1 MAKDSSSGPKR
12 TILYYPTI
20 SIPNS
25 SWLRQ
30 ALLYFDE
37 VASIVPTDVYWSHEV
52 GKALVPLTPDIEYL
66 QGEGAFRRIPPEFLF
81 MQEKEDNWERAHK
94 LTDEFTEAI
103 NSEPFKRLLDANKDR
118 HTFVKLH
125 KGKLEGTN
133 FNLNIIE
140 YLSDKN
146 LIKFDKQ
153 YPQYGGEWFL
163 VEENTALL
171 YMSLLAQ
178 ALADVDKE
186 LTITGT
192 DRREYEH
199 LVFDATSPHD
209 GFACL
214 DTRFL
219 NVLPIPRDDAPFAH
233 VLRFKRRRRDELLHF
248 RQQIDALQRQ
258 LSTATEQREIKE
270 LLSQSR
276 NSLEVGLNDLTQQ
289 LHDDRIPTILGSI
302 RCLMNVQSPTAWIS
316 TLVLAAPL
324 VGVHVA
330 TAPLALPVL
339 AVAGTVEVGYHLVT
353 KRNEERAKLRASP
366 FAYLYHARAEGLLGP
381 ID

>member
-1 MAKDSSSGPKR
+1 M
-12 TILYYPTI
+12 
-20 SIPNS
+20 
-25 SWLRQ
+25 
-30 ALLYFDE
+30 
-37 VASIVPTDVYWSHEV
+37 
-52 GKALVPLTPDIEYL
+52 
-66 QGEGAFRRIPPEFLF
+66 
-81 MQEKEDNWERAHK
+81 
-94 LTDEFTEAI
+94 
-103 NSEPFKRLLDANKDR
+103 
-118 HTFVKLH
+118 FVKLH

-133 FNLNIIE
+133 FNLKIIE
-140 YLSDKN
+140 YLSEKN

-171 YMSLLAQ
+171 YISLLAQ

-192 DRREYEH
+192 DRKEYEH
-199 LVFDATSPHD
+199 LVFDVTSPHD
-209 GFACL
+209 GFGCL

-248 RQQIDALQRQ
+248 RQQIDELQRQ

-302 RCLMNVQSPTAWIS
+302 RCLMNVQSPTTLIS
-316 TLVLAAPL
+316 ALILAAPL
-324 VGVHVA
+324 VGVHGA
-330 TAPLALPVL
+330 TAPLALPIL
-339 AVAGTVEVGYHLVT
+339 AVTGTVEVGYHLVT
-353 KRNEERAKLRASP
+353 KRNEKRAKLRASP
-366 FAYLYHARAEGLLGP
+366 FAYLYHAVRKGYLVLSTDYTGLIP
-381 ID
+381 